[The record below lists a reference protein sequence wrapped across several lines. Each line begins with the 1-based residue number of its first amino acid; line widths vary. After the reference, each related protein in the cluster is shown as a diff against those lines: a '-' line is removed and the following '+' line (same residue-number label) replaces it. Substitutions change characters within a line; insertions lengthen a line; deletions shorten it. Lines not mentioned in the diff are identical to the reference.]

1 MHHLKYPWLQNFSF
15 QKLLIV
21 QSTAKSGNI
30 RQKKSYR
37 PLPLLSA
44 ELWNQFTTVV
54 ENQSRNLGPL
64 ESVLARATGFER
76 GSTVLAAT
84 IYRLWL
90 ALARTR
96 WDWLQ
101 IAVGG
106 ANHCANGYPF
116 QSNQFSIPL
125 YCFAFVRWRKF
136 TTDCINQNSFY
147 LILAEGIGAL
157 EK

>member
-1 MHHLKYPWLQNFSF
+1 M
-15 QKLLIV
+15 
-21 QSTAKSGNI
+21 
-30 RQKKSYR
+30 
-37 PLPLLSA
+37 
-44 ELWNQFTTVV
+44 
-54 ENQSRNLGPL
+54 NLGL
-64 ESVLARATGFER
+64 HESVMARATGFER

-125 YCFAFVRWRKF
+125 YCLALMWW
-136 TTDCINQNSFY
+136 QNSEQIVSIENSIH
-147 LILAEGIGAL
+147 LIHTLVPKSLHTADF
-157 EK
+157 